1 MVTCITF
8 HRKVGLKRAQVCG
21 SRSRWGS
28 CEDKQVGI
36 TLRTE
41 HCRYPRKTSKTSVK
55 NIFIKMLKDVGMV
68 VPKIKGTRL

>member
-1 MVTCITF
+1 M
-8 HRKVGLKRAQVCG
+8 RAQVRG
-21 SRSRWGS
+21 SRSGWGS

-41 HCRYPRKTSKTSVK
+41 HGRYPRKTSKTSVK
-55 NIFIKMLKDVGMV
+55 NISLKCLKDVGMV